1 MDIQKLTWFLERTLY
16 YALLLLTVG
25 AVIISFASD
34 KPVAG
39 LIALILMMAVIHKG
53 FARITIPAK
62 SVLIRDDKVVLFV
75 PEKTVMNRFDI
86 ISRGQSIVTLPVY
99 GVFDQPYKLELFIA
113 DGEHVASCLLTLKL
127 AYGTDLAA
135 WQSAYDSFSSHG
147 NRLAEAV
154 RSQLQEA
161 AAGLSLGSL
170 PEQRDGDQQEFL
182 EPIVAALNGSLASIG
197 VEVKDAS
204 CSFETGRMLV
214 RV

>member
-1 MDIQKLTWFLERTLY
+1 MNIQKLTWFLERTLY
-16 YALLLLTVG
+16 YALLLLTTG

-62 SVLIRDDKVVLFV
+62 SVVVAGEKVVLFV
-75 PEKTVMNRFDI
+75 PEKAVLNRFDI

-99 GVFDQPYKLELFIA
+99 GVFDRPYNLELFVTN
-113 DGEHVASCLLTLKL
+113 GEYVTSCLLTLKL

-135 WQSAYDSFSSHG
+135 WQCAYDSFIHHE
-147 NRLAEAV
+147 NRLADAV
-154 RSQLQEA
+154 RSQLREA
-161 AAGLSLGSL
+161 ASGLSLGSV
-170 PEQRDGDQQEFL
+170 PEQRDENQEFL
-182 EPIVAALNGSLASIG
+182 EPIVAVLNGSLASMGI
-197 VEVKDAS
+197 EVKETG
-204 CSFETGRMLV
+204 CSFEQGRMLV